1 MVFPAIVDTTEVM
14 AAWMLLIDPVLV
26 ATKLDVLLN
35 AAAVDWIVDWTS
47 DWIRLSDAE
56 NDELI

>member
-47 DWIRLSDAE
+47 DWIAE